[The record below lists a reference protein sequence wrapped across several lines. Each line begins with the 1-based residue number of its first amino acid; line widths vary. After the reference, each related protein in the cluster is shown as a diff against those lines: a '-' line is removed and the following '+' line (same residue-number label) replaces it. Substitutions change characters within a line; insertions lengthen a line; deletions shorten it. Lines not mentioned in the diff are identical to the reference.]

1 MEDWAGLVP
10 AQAIHNQSCKEYE
23 GNMIRQIL
31 LTHRAE
37 NYKTIVRL
45 SSFLCIGGFGAIVN
59 LLCFSGIYYSF
70 LEAANSFI
78 AYGMAFVAGTE
89 VSIVSNFMLND
100 RLTFGD
106 LHARSWQA
114 RCLRYHV
121 TSIGGVL
128 LTLGS
133 SFALLHLLHVPALA
147 AQATALII
155 ATTCNFVF
163 HSVFTYG
170 RVAVQAPATTTN
182 NGGTALWKP

>member
-1 MEDWAGLVP
+1 
-10 AQAIHNQSCKEYE
+10 
-23 GNMIRQIL
+23 MIRQIQH
-31 LTHRAE
+31 THRKE
-37 NYKTIVRL
+37 NYETIIRL
-45 SSFLCIGGFGAIVN
+45 FSFLCIGGFGAIVN
-59 LLCFSGIYYSF
+59 LLCFSGVYYPL
-70 LEAANSFI
+70 LEIANSFV
-78 AYGMAFVAGTE
+78 AYGMAFVVGTE
-89 VSIVSNFMLND
+89 VSIVSNFILND

-133 SFALLHLLHVPALA
+133 SLALLHLLHVPALL

-163 HSVFTYG
+163 HRVFTYG
-170 RVAVQAPATTTN
+170 RMAVQAPATAVNIEGTT
-182 NGGTALWKP
+182 L